1 MKIKTFFIS
10 VSFTIPTLFLAG
22 CVVPP
27 PHGYGAATYVPAAP
41 YYGYR
46 TPYVAPVAPPI
57 GVQVLPP
64 IGVAPG
70 PLWNW
75 GYHPYN
81 GWGWHHLGF
90 GWRHH

>member
-1 MKIKTFFIS
+1 MKIKSFFIS
-10 VSFTIPTLFLAG
+10 FSLLISTLFLIG
-22 CVVPP
+22 CVAPP
-27 PHGYGAATYVPAAP
+27 PNYGYGAPSAP

-46 TPYVAPVAPPI
+46 SVYVAPVAPPI
-57 GVQVLPP
+57 GVQVAPP